1 MKRNVLESVLSV
13 VVSVA
18 MVATLTPSVAY
29 AQEAE
34 QTPEVEAEVFEPAA
48 EPEAEAVEPEP
59 AAQAAEPAPQ
69 AYAADSWL
77 SQADTSWL
85 KGAGT
90 YEISTA
96 AQLAGIASRV
106 NNGQTLS
113 GYSFCLTNN
122 INLNQLN
129 ASGQALLWETSPT
142 YAFEGMINGQGFSIT
157 GMTATSGRAALFGKV
172 NNAAFYNLEI
182 SGDLTAGVAAAFAGS
197 AVNSTFQ
204 NCINTAT
211 VTGTSETGLVAGLVG
226 YALRCSFFDC
236 QNAGRVSGPARAA
249 GGIVGE
255 ALGCEFEYCINEQGV
270 QGAPRAGGI
279 IGTMAL
285 PSGIATRTTLAQC
298 ANQAAVQGGQFAGG
312 LVGLAVAQTTITQ
325 SYNRAAVESGSYSF
339 NDAAYAGGFIGY
351 VGASES
357 TVVVEDGFNSGSV
370 WAVASGSASHA
381 FAGGVLG
388 GTGSRFAL
396 ARLYTTGDVSA
407 TMAKGTAAGAFVG
420 HANIA
425 HQSSERNCYWMDA
438 TASRAN
444 GPTVTA
450 MPQAAVVA
458 PDEIRTIVPHLGS
471 AFAYSA
477 YPNGAPVLTWTSNT
491 AELRYLSANGSTVL
505 AQVGIQAGATVS
517 GADIA
522 KMYLGETPTKTVDG
536 RTARFL
542 GWSTS
547 ANGNAGVGISNAYG
561 VVYVYP
567 VFEEPTQPVKPA
579 GEWVASGGRWWFRH
593 TNGTYTRSAWE
604 YINNA
609 WYHFDADGWMQ
620 TGWLKLGSTWYYL
633 KPSGAMAEGWQLVSG
648 VWYYLTPSDGAMRTG
663 WLHLGNTWYYLRSNG
678 AMATGWQK
686 VGVKWYYLNTNGAMA
701 EGWKRVGGTWYY
713 LLPTDGAMKTGWLLL
728 DGAWYYLRSSGAMV
742 TGWLKIGGTWYYFN
756 GSGVLTEELI
766 EG

>member
-1 MKRNVLESVLSV
+1 MKRNVLQSVLSV

-29 AQEAE
+29 AQDA
-34 QTPEVEAEVFEPAA
+34 AA
-48 EPEAEAVEPEP
+48 ETEAVAEAEAEPALEP

-85 KGAGT
+85 KGPGT
-90 YEISTA
+90 YEIATA

-106 NNGQTLS
+106 YEGQTLA
-113 GYSFCLTNN
+113 GYSFYLVNN
-122 INLNQLN
+122 IDLAQLN
-129 ASGQALLWETSPT
+129 ASGNVLRWETSPR
-142 YAFEGMINGQGFSIT
+142 YAFEGVINGQGCSIT
-157 GMTATSGRAALFGKV
+157 GMTATSGRATLFGRV
-172 NNAAFYNLEI
+172 ANAAFYNLEI

-197 AVNSTFQ
+197 ATNSTFQ

-211 VTGTSETGLVAGLVG
+211 VTGTSETGLVGGLVG

-255 ALGCEFEYCINEQGV
+255 ALGCEFEYCFNEQSV

-298 ANQAAVQGGQFAGG
+298 ANQASVQGGQFAGG
-312 LVGLAVAQTTITQ
+312 LIGLAMAQTTITQ
-325 SYNRAAVESGSYSF
+325 SYNRAAVEGGSYSY
-339 NDAAYAGGFIGY
+339 NGVAYAGGLVGY
-351 VGASES
+351 VGTSES
-357 TVVVEDGFNSGSV
+357 TVVIEDSFNADAV
-370 WAVASGSASHA
+370 WAVASGASSYA
-381 FAGGVLG
+381 FAGGFMG
-388 GTGSRFAL
+388 GTGSRFAI
-396 ARLYTTGDVSA
+396 ARSYNTGDVSA
-407 TMAKGTAAGAFVG
+407 TIANGTAAGAFVG
-420 HANIA
+420 HANKV
-425 HQSSERNCYWMDA
+425 HQSSERNCYWLA
-438 TASRAN
+438 TTATRAN
-444 GPTVTA
+444 GPTVKA
-450 MPQAAVVA
+450 IPQAAA
-458 PDEIRTIVPHLGS
+458 ITPAELRTLVPHLGS
-471 AFAYSA
+471 AFAYNTYA
-477 YPNGAPVLTWTSNT
+477 DGAPVLAWTSNT
-491 AELRYLSANGSTVL
+491 AELRYLSTNDTTVL
-505 AQVGIQAGATVS
+505 AQVGVQAGATVS
-517 GADIA
+517 GADVA
-522 KMYLGETPTKTVDG
+522 KMYLGETPTESAGG
-536 RTARFL
+536 RALRFL
-542 GWSTS
+542 GWSTN
-547 ANGNAGVGISNAYG
+547 ANGKAGVSITNVSG
-561 VVYVYP
+561 VVYLYP
-567 VFEEPTQPVKPA
+567 IFEEPASPA

-593 TNGTYTRSAWE
+593 TNGTYTRNAWE

-609 WYHFDADGWMQ
+609 WYHFDRDGWMQ

-663 WLHLGNTWYYLRSNG
+663 WLHLGNTWYYLRANG

-686 VGVKWYYLNTNGAMA
+686 VGVKWYYLNSNGAMA

-742 TGWLKIGGTWYYFN
+742 TGWQKIGGTWYYFN
-756 GSGVLTEELI
+756 GSGILTEELI